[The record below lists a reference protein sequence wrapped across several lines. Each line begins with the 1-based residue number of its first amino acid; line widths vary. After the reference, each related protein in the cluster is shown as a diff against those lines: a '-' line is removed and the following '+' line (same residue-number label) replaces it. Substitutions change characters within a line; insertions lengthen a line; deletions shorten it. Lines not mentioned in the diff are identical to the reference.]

1 MPSPPPA
8 EAHQSLLIPATAQRS
23 ANAPFPPGFRFD
35 GLALASHG
43 VLIPW
48 GAAQTPAHQT

>member
-8 EAHQSLLIPATAQRS
+8 EAHQSLLIPPTPTRRT
-23 ANAPFPPGFRFD
+23 NTPFPPGFTFG

-43 VLIPW
+43 VLIP
-48 GAAQTPAHQT
+48 